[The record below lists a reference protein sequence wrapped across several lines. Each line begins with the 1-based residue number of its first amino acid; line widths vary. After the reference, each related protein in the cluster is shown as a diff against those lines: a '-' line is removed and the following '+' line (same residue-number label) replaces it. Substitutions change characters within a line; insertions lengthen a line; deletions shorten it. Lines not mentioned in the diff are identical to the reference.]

1 MKETLRKLVISILI
15 SSTLGS
21 SCGILIYKIYF
32 SDNILS
38 LENNTIYLI
47 QSGAYSSY
55 DNMRASAINYSYIY
69 YEEDNLYKT
78 IIGITK
84 SKDNIN
90 KIKEVYGN
98 DVVVNTYYNDDE
110 LLNSKLLEYDRLL
123 NDAKDV
129 EEEKKII
136 IEMLNLYKKDDKIK
150 LTKISWYIKILIIND
165 NQDKKYKEQAKI

>member
-1 MKETLRKLVISILI
+1 MKETLKKIIISILI
-15 SSTLGS
+15 SGSLGS
-21 SCGILIYKIYF
+21 ICGILIYKIYF
-32 SDNILS
+32 TNNILS
-38 LENNTIYLI
+38 IDNNTIYLI

-55 DNMRASAINYSYIY
+55 DNMRASAVNYSYIY

-98 DVVVNTYYNDDE
+98 EVIVNTYYNDDE
-110 LLNSKLLEYDRLL
+110 LLNSKIIEYDRKL
-123 NDAKDV
+123 NNTNDI

-150 LTKISWYIKILIIND
+150 LTKIS
-165 NQDKKYKEQAKI
+165 

>member
-1 MKETLRKLVISILI
+1 MKETLRKIIISILI
-15 SSTLGS
+15 SSSLGS
-21 SCGILIYKIYF
+21 ICGIFVYKIYF
-32 SDNILS
+32 TDNMLS
-38 LENNTIYLI
+38 VDNNTIYLI

-55 DNMRASAINYSYIY
+55 DNMRASAVNYSYIY

-98 DVVVNTYYNDDE
+98 EVIVNTYYNDDE
-110 LLNSKLLEYDRLL
+110 LLNSKIIEYDRKL
-123 NDAKDV
+123 NNTNDT

-150 LTKISWYIKILIIND
+150 LTKIS
-165 NQDKKYKEQAKI
+165 

>member
-1 MKETLRKLVISILI
+1 MKETLKKMIISILI
-15 SSTLGS
+15 SSSLVS
-21 SCGILIYKIYF
+21 ICGILIYKIYF
-32 SDNILS
+32 TNNILS
-38 LENNTIYLI
+38 IDNNTIYLI

-55 DNMRASAINYSYIY
+55 DNMRASAVNYSYIY

-98 DVVVNTYYNDDE
+98 EVIVNTYYNDDE
-110 LLNSKLLEYDRLL
+110 LLNSKIIEYDKKL
-123 NDAKDV
+123 NNTNDI

-150 LTKISWYIKILIIND
+150 LTKIS
-165 NQDKKYKEQAKI
+165 

>member
-32 SDNILS
+32 SDN
-38 LENNTIYLI
+38 T
-47 QSGAYSSY
+47 
-55 DNMRASAINYSYIY
+55 MRASAINYSYIY

-150 LTKISWYIKILIIND
+150 LTKISWYINKVKTFD
-165 NQDKKYKEQAKI
+165 YKW